1 MNPLD
6 MAWSVLKAAGRKPEG
21 PHSRGIPVGGSKT
34 DPTYSQGPGARPVS
48 PSRESKED
56 AIAQGRHITPATTGP
71 VEVANI
77 DGPSLP
83 PPPINDRE
91 LEEEAMWE
99 HLKQRQAQEAGGI
112 SNEQMINEALDGAD
126 FTYDFH
132 DDSSLYGHGG
142 RTAEGIPLGEERE
155 YISQQMRDY
164 PEDYGIE
171 PAIGGAHRGI
181 QGSLPAGR
189 EGVSHQD
196 RLRETGLYPPPQSL
210 GVVPRR

>member
-6 MAWSVLKAAGRKPEG
+6 MAWSVLKASGRRPEG

-34 DPTYSQGPGARPVS
+34 PPTYSQGPGARPFNRER
-48 PSRESKED
+48 PSELDASEYNSK
-56 AIAQGRHITPATTGP
+56 PATTGP
-71 VEVANI
+71 VQVTGT
-77 DGPSLP
+77 DGPPLP
-83 PPPINDRE
+83 SSPLNDRQ
-91 LEEEAMWE
+91 LEEDAMWE
-99 HLKQRQAQEAGGI
+99 HLKDRNVPQGVN
-112 SNEQMINEALDGAD
+112 NEQMINEALDDAD

-132 DDSSLYGHGG
+132 DDSPLYGGG
-142 RTAEGIPLGEERE
+142 YMGARTAEGTPLDEERD
-155 YISQQMRDY
+155 YFNQQMLEY
-164 PEDYGIE
+164 PDDYGIE

-210 GVVPRR
+210 GVIPRR